1 VPGKT
6 PPVSS
11 PEDLPRHHP
20 RDPPAEPRFRPS
32 LHGLTMPFLSGRVSF
47 DRFVV
52 SGKAPRQFGEEQLR
66 QLRKHAIA
74 EGNTD
79 SPEAPRVGFLAGRH
93 LFDLEF
99 EPAKNIIA
107 ETLHA
112 AIRIDVSRVPAPLRK
127 AWLEIELAAL
137 ARGSETGRITRTMRQ
152 EAREAVQARCEEEL
166 KSGRFLR
173 MQQSLFLWDLQS
185 GLVYIGSASNTVQDH
200 LRALFELAFNVRLER
215 LTAGG
220 LAEQLAEQNGWQSGW
235 DGLQPSRLAAPE
247 AVEQF
252 DWLNDRGDCADW
264 LGNEFLLWL
273 WWWLDTRDD
282 VVSLSDGTQ
291 VTAMLSRTL
300 SLQCPRGETGKDTIS
315 AEIPTA
321 LPEAFLAIQSG
332 KLPRR
337 VGLTLVR
344 EGETYD
350 LTLQPETMT
359 VGGAAIDPAER
370 PPEGTPLEERIASL
384 RRLTETLD
392 LLFQAFC
399 QQRLTKEWKHQAEAV
414 SEWLAGTGKSRRR
427 RPRG

>member
-1 VPGKT
+1 
-6 PPVSS
+6 
-11 PEDLPRHHP
+11 
-20 RDPPAEPRFRPS
+20 
-32 LHGLTMPFLSGRVSF
+32 MPFLSGRVSF

-52 SGKAPRQFGEEQLR
+52 SGKTPRQFSDEHLR
-66 QLRKHAIA
+66 HLRKHAIA
-74 EGNTD
+74 EGNSDTA
-79 SPEAPRVGFLAGRH
+79 EAPRVGFLAGRH

-112 AIRIDVSRVPAPLRK
+112 AIRIDVSRVPSPLRK

-137 ARGSETGRITRTMRQ
+137 ARASETGRITRTMRQ

-173 MQQSLFLWDLQS
+173 MQQSPFLWDLQS
-185 GLVYIGSASNTVQDH
+185 GLVYSGSASNTIHEH
-200 LRALFELAFNVRLER
+200 LSALFELAFNVSLER

-220 LAEQLAEQNGWQSGW
+220 LAERLAEEHGWQSGW
-235 DGLQPSRLAAPE
+235 DTLQPSRFSASESLG
-247 AVEQF
+247 QF
-252 DWLNDRGDCADW
+252 DWLTDGGDCTDW

-273 WWWLDTRDD
+273 WWWLDTQDD
-282 VVSLSDGTQ
+282 AVPLPDGTR
-291 VTAMLSRTL
+291 VTVMLARTL

-315 AEIPTA
+315 AEVPTA
-321 LPEAFLAIQSG
+321 LPEAFLALQSG

-350 LTLQPETMT
+350 LTLQPETLT
-359 VGGAAIDPAER
+359 VSGAAIDPAER
-370 PPEGTPLEERIASL
+370 PSEGTPLEARIDSL

-392 LLFQAFC
+392 LLFQTFC
-399 QQRLTKEWKHQAEAV
+399 QQRLTKGWKQTEEALTD
-414 SEWLAGTGKSRRR
+414 WLAGTGKLRRR
-427 RPRG
+427 RQRG

>member
-1 VPGKT
+1 
-6 PPVSS
+6 
-11 PEDLPRHHP
+11 
-20 RDPPAEPRFRPS
+20 
-32 LHGLTMPFLSGRVSF
+32 MPFLSGRVSF

-52 SGKAPRQFGEEQLR
+52 SGKSPRQFGEEQLR

-74 EGNTD
+74 EGDTD
-79 SPEAPRVGFLAGRH
+79 TAEAPRVGFLAGRH

-112 AIRIDVSRVPAPLRK
+112 ALRIDVSRVPAPLRK

-173 MQQSLFLWDLQS
+173 MQQAHFLWDLQP
-185 GLVYIGSASNTVQDH
+185 GLVYAGSASSTVQDH

-215 LTAGG
+215 LTAGS
-220 LAEQLAEQNGWQSGW
+220 LAEQLAEPNGWQSGW
-235 DGLQPSRLAAPE
+235 DALQPSRLTAPD
-247 AVEQF
+247 ALEQF
-252 DWLNDRGDCADW
+252 DWLSDRDDCADW

-273 WWWLDTRDD
+273 WWWLDTQDD
-282 VVSLSDGTQ
+282 VVSLPDDTQ
-291 VTAMLSRTL
+291 VTCMLSRTL
-300 SLQCPRGETGKDTIS
+300 SLQCPRGETGKETIS
-315 AEIPTA
+315 AEVPTA
-321 LPEAFLAIQSG
+321 LPEAFRAIQSG

-350 LTLQPETMT
+350 LTLQPETLT
-359 VGGAAIDPAER
+359 VSGAAIDPAEGAS
-370 PPEGTPLEERIASL
+370 EGTPLESRIASL

-399 QQRLTKEWKHQAEAV
+399 QQRLTKSWRAQEEAIT
-414 SEWLAGTGKSRRR
+414 EWLNGAGKSRRR